1 MLRKSLVSAT
11 ILMSLTLPALA
22 QFPPPGI
29 YHCIDS
35 NGGAFGTLTL
45 FVAGDYDFVTDD
57 MPRGQ
62 GQVSSSG
69 PQVQALSGPLAD
81 IELRGSFVTDDHGD
95 TVFDFTTSKG
105 AIHCALPPR

>member
-1 MLRKSLVSAT
+1 MLRKTLLTAT
-11 ILMSLTLPALA
+11 TMLCLTLPALA

-29 YHCIDS
+29 YDCSRADGS
-35 NGGAFGTLTL
+35 AFGTLTL

-62 GQVSSSG
+62 GQVASSG
-69 PQVQALSGPLAD
+69 SQVQALSGPLAD

-95 TVFDFTTSKG
+95 TVFDFETSMG
-105 AIHCALPPR
+105 AIRCALPPR